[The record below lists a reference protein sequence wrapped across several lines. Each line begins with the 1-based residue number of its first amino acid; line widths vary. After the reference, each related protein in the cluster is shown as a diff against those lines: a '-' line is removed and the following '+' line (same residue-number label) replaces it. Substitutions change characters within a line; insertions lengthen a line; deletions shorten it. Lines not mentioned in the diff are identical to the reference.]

1 MLQAIRYWRGY
12 LSIKVWGFS
21 AERFINLCG
30 NRNIVLWDIKNHGDY
45 YTMCISLK
53 SFYQLKSITRKTG
66 TRVVITGRYGLPFLS
81 LRIKKRKI
89 FAAGLVGSLVFWIWM
104 AGFIWNIEIQ
114 GNHYVTDD
122 VFLDFL
128 SESGIEDR
136 KKKKEV
142 NIEELEKAIRNEYN
156 LVTWTSAQINGTR
169 LIIQV
174 KENDLIQETPK
185 DTLLKTEQ
193 EGSNLVAGKDG
204 TVIGII
210 TRSGIPK
217 VSEGAEVKKGDV
229 LVEGCIPI
237 YNEDTTVRHYEY
249 CTADADVLL
258 RCRYQMTD
266 QLNET
271 YEKKVYTGREVRRRY
286 LLIGSRKIQFPI
298 FGNGYEA
305 FDVLDE
311 KERLTLF
318 GGYELPVYFGKISKR
333 EYVKEKRIYSKD
345 EIKEKF
351 EGKVQKFIQSLE
363 EKGVQITGKDVT
375 IKRNKGVWSLQ
386 VDFTAEENT
395 GTPQKIE
402 QKPLEDGQ
410 EE

>member
-1 MLQAIRYWRGY
+1 M
-12 LSIKVWGFS
+12 
-21 AERFINLCG
+21 
-30 NRNIVLWDIKNHGDY
+30 
-45 YTMCISLK
+45 
-53 SFYQLKSITRKTG
+53 
-66 TRVVITGRYGLPFLS
+66 
-81 LRIKKRKI
+81 
-89 FAAGLVGSLVFWIWM
+89 
-104 AGFIWNIEIQ
+104 
-114 GNHYVTDD
+114 
-122 VFLDFL
+122 
-128 SESGIEDR
+128 
-136 KKKKEV
+136 
-142 NIEELEKAIRNEYN
+142 
-156 LVTWTSAQINGTR
+156 
-169 LIIQV
+169 
-174 KENDLIQETPK
+174 IQETPK

-351 EGKVQKFIQSLE
+351 EGKVQKFIQYLE